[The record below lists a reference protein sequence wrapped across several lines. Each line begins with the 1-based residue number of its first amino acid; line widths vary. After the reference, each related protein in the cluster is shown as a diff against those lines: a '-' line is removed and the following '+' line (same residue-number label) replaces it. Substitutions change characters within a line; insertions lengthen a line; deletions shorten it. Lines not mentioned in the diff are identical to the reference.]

1 MKERIEYIDIGKG
14 CAILLMVMGHII
26 AWEYPK
32 EFIQDSGLPAYNFSL
47 YHFIYAF
54 HMSLFFFFSG
64 FVFKL
69 RTVDFKGFESCVKK
83 RLVTLMLPFLTFGC
97 LYYLVYGCNFT
108 NYWYLRSLF
117 LFCFVN
123 GIIELCARNH
133 HTTRIRIISYA
144 VIFIVFRI
152 ACHFLSNRPW
162 YTLMGLDSF
171 SLFYYPSFCLGF
183 LASRYKRVDSI
194 LDNQIL
200 YTSGILIFL
209 ILFINKMG
217 DNFLYL
223 PNVLYGILN
232 MYALPCCGVIVGR
245 YFLKNSTIPK
255 YISTFLQ
262 YLGRNTLIIYL
273 LHFYLCISLPNLG
286 NYSLMLCKYGVP
298 SSCVSSFVIQ
308 FVITLLVAIAISI
321 LSILVASIF
330 RRSRFLNLILFGKSK

>member
-26 AWEYPK
+26 AWEYPNG
-32 EFIQDSGLPAYNFSL
+32 FIQNSGLSAYNFAL
-47 YHFIYAF
+47 YHFIYVF

-69 RTVDFKGFESCVKK
+69 RTVDLKGFESCVKK
-83 RLVTLMLPFLTFGC
+83 RLITLMVPFVTFGC
-97 LYYLVYGCNFT
+97 LYHLVYGCKFT

-123 GIIELCARNH
+123 GVVELCARNYH
-133 HTTRIRIISYA
+133 ATRIRIICYA

-152 ACHFLSNRPW
+152 ACHFLSDRQW
-162 YTLMGLDSF
+162 YTLIGLDSF

-183 LASRYKRVDSI
+183 LASRYRKVDFF

-200 YTSGILIFL
+200 YTSSILIFL
-209 ILFINKMG
+209 ILFINKLG

-223 PNVLYGILN
+223 PNVLYKILN
-232 MYALPCCGVIVGR
+232 MYALPCCGVIVVR
-245 YFLKNSTIPK
+245 CFVKNSTIPK
-255 YISTFLQ
+255 FVSTSLQ
-262 YLGRNTLIIYL
+262 YLGRNTLKIYL
-273 LHFYLCISLPNLG
+273 LHFFLIINLPTLG
-286 NYSLMLCKYGVP
+286 NYSLMLCKYEVP
-298 SSCVSSFVIQ
+298 SSCISSFVIQ

-321 LSILVASIF
+321 LSILIASIF
-330 RRSRFLNLILFGKSK
+330 ERSRLLNLMLFGKSK